1 MRSDLIATLQ
11 RGGPRV
17 IVGGGAALVILIAL
31 IFIGSTLLPHSPRTN
46 HAPFIGV
53 GQAMARAT
61 AKLVQEQGQIAVIL
75 SDDYQ
80 ADDIP
85 VHDEWQAFCAEL
97 KKHPGVHL
105 LGTEIVDL
113 PTLVEF
119 GLTRIQAADI
129 LKKYP
134 TINVLVSFCGIP
146 PWNQAELS
154 ALPRPAPKIVAV
166 AGRDVPIKEY
176 LASGIAAVVIAPRI
190 PLRTTATQP
199 RSPAEWFDRSFQVY
213 TTENYQ
219 SLPELTE

>member
-1 MRSDLIATLQ
+1 MRPDLIATLQ

-17 IVGGGAALVILIAL
+17 IVGAVAGLVLLIAVV
-31 IFIGSTLLPHSPRTN
+31 FIGSTLLSHSPKTN

-53 GQAMARAT
+53 GQTVARAT
-61 AKLVQEQGQIAVIL
+61 ASLVQEQGQIAVIL
-75 SDDYQ
+75 PEGYQTDDLS
-80 ADDIP
+80 

-97 KKHPGVHL
+97 KRHPGVHL

-113 PTLVEF
+113 PTLAEF
-119 GLTRIQAADI
+119 GLTQIQAADI
-129 LKKYP
+129 LNKYP

-166 AGRDVPIKEY
+166 AGGDVPIKGY

-190 PLRTTATQP
+190 PPRTTATQP

-213 TTENYQ
+213 TPENYQ